1 MNIKK
6 IANDILGAKTE
17 QEVAPETQ
25 PTKKIVTS
33 IPQQQIDE
41 ALDIANFSKEK
52 ATSLL
57 SEANLAIENLS
68 GVGKANVL
76 ESKDDFHTLVLRLK
90 QMKRR
95 LSVV

>member
-1 MNIKK
+1 MDIKR
-6 IANDILGAKTE
+6 IASLILSE
-17 QEVAPETQ
+17 QQEPEVAPEET
-25 PTKKIVTS
+25 KIVTS
-33 IPQQQIDE
+33 VPQEQIDD
-41 ALDIANFSKEK
+41 ALAMANFSKEK